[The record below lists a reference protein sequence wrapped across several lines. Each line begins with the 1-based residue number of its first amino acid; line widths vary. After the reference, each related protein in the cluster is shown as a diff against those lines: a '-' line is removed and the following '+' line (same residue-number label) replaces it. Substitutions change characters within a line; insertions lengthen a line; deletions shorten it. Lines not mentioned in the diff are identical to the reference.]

1 MKETDPPKPDKLQAP
16 ADLAIDT
23 RAIHA
28 GETPRYDG
36 AIVTPIFQSAMF
48 DAVDGEAYHDIRYIR
63 LNNTPNHIALQR
75 KLMALEGGEAAL
87 VAASGM
93 AAISTCLLTL
103 LAPGGHLLAQQSLYG
118 GTHDLLTSEFPRLG
132 IEHSFINASQPASW
146 AAQLRP
152 NTRAIYVE
160 TLTNPTL
167 EVADL
172 VAVAQF
178 AKAHGLLAV
187 IDNTFAS
194 PINFRPIEHGY
205 DLVLHSC
212 TKYLNGHS
220 DITAGALVGR
230 TELVAEVR
238 KRLNL
243 YGGTLDPHACF
254 LLQRGM
260 KTLAVRVRQQNATA
274 LTLARHLE
282 AHSKVRAL
290 HYPGLQRHPGHARAV
305 QLFDGFGGML
315 ALELHG
321 GVAAAR
327 ACIDALQLV
336 VHTVSLGG
344 VESLVTLPALTTHN
358 TLSEAERE
366 RSGISPGI
374 MRLSVGLEAAD
385 DLIADFE
392 QALQH
397 A

>member
-1 MKETDPPKPDKLQAP
+1 MNDAHDPQQGDAQAM
-16 ADLAIDT
+16 ATLSLDT
-23 RAIHA
+23 RAVHA
-28 GETPRYDG
+28 GETPRHGG
-36 AIVTPIFQSAMF
+36 AVITPIFQSAMF
-48 DAVDGEAYHDIRYIR
+48 ETVDGEAYHDIRYIR
-63 LNNTPNHIALQR
+63 LNNTPNHSALHR

-87 VAASGM
+87 VTSSGM
-93 AAISTCLLTL
+93 AAISTTLLTL

-118 GTHDLLTSEFPRLG
+118 GTHDLLTTELPRLG
-132 IEHSFINASQPASW
+132 LQHTFIDASQPANW
-146 AAQLRP
+146 AAQLQP

-172 VAVAQF
+172 ISAVQF
-178 AKAHGLLAV
+178 ARQHGLLAV

-220 DITAGALVGR
+220 DLTAGALIGR
-230 TELVAEVR
+230 ATLVEDVR
-238 KRLNL
+238 KRLNIF
-243 YGGTLDPHACF
+243 GGTLDPHACF

-282 AHSKVRAL
+282 SHPKVRAV
-290 HYPGLQRHPGHARAV
+290 HYPGLQQHTGHARAA
-305 QLFDGFGGML
+305 QLFDGFGGMV

-344 VESLVTLPALTTHN
+344 VESLVTLPALSSHN
-358 TLSEAERE
+358 TLSEAERA
-366 RSGISPGI
+366 RSGIAPGL
-374 MRLSVGLEAAD
+374 MRLSVGLEAAA

-392 QALQH
+392 QALQR